1 MKIEEYIEEKKTN
14 LNEIVEWGEEIFGE
28 GNIDVQ
34 IADNLIPNYKDT
46 DYSVS
51 EYDSLIYTFATI
63 YIYFSEKTVV
73 NENNDRHKI
82 YDGYIR
88 FTI

>member
-34 IADNLIPNYKDT
+34 IDDNLIPNYKVT
-46 DYSVS
+46 DY
-51 EYDSLIYTFATI
+51 LI
-63 YIYFSEKTVV
+63 S
-73 NENNDRHKI
+73 
-82 YDGYIR
+82 
-88 FTI
+88 